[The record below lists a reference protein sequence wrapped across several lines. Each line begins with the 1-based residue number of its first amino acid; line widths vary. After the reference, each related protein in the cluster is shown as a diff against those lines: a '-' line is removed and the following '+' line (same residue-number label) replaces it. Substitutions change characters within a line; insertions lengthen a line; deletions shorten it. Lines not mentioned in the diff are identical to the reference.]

1 MSSWTFACRSAVF
14 NPDGKVLRGDNI
26 IVPQEVLEDI
36 QDLERDVYR
45 FTVKSTAAGSRS
57 VCCRVGEFSPGSPQ
71 CVYLPAWMIQN
82 LYLNEAHDEV
92 EVQLL
97 ESVVDTAERI
107 VVQPHDS
114 IFLTLDD
121 HKAVLERALGDFGA
135 LTAGTSISVHH
146 EGEDYSLSVVALD
159 PPHQFVS
166 MVDTD
171 VAVEFLPPLDYVEEK
186 PSDWPEAEQWPLG
199 TGVFIKEEIRAD
211 PKVYV
216 LSDGRRVSLT
226 PAPAPAPARERGAFV
241 PFSGKGHRLGN

>member
-1 MSSWTFACRSAVF
+1 
-14 NPDGKVLRGDNI
+14 
-26 IVPQEVLEDI
+26 
-36 QDLERDVYR
+36 
-45 FTVKSTAAGSRS
+45 
-57 VCCRVGEFSPGSPQ
+57 
-71 CVYLPAWMIQN
+71 
-82 LYLNEAHDEV
+82 
-92 EVQLL
+92 
-97 ESVVDTAERI
+97 
-107 VVQPHDS
+107 
-114 IFLTLDD
+114 
-121 HKAVLERALGDFGA
+121 
-135 LTAGTSISVHH
+135 
-146 EGEDYSLSVVALD
+146 
-159 PPHQFVS
+159 